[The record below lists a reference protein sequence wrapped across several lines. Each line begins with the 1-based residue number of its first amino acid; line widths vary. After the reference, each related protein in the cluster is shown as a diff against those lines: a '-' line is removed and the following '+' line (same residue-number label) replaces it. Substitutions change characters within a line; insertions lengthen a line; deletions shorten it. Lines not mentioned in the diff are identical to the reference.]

1 MNFAYSEGTPMVDT
15 TTSALNPLELDF
27 RANDGVEVSLLWHK
41 PTDRLFVSVN
51 DTRLSEAFELDVA
64 SDYALDAFQHPYAY
78 AYSRGLTRREAVNA

>member
-41 PTDRLFVSVN
+41 PTNRLTVLVN
-51 DTRLSEAFELDVA
+51 DTRSGETFELDVA

-78 AYSRGLTRREAVNA
+78 AYSRGLVRGERVHA